1 MQPLLS
7 KVFTSLIRN
16 RLYTFAADNGYIQTN
31 IQKGFREKISGC
43 VELVETLTH
52 IINNARIKQR
62 GCAITLL
69 DLKNAVGEVNNNLLV
84 ETLKIHHI
92 PDNIITLITSLYT
105 DYTISI
111 ITDTFMTSPIKV
123 QRGALQGDSLPPLLF
138 NLIVNTLINTIKS
151 EKVACKGYVYNGAL
165 SPKHWFQFADDTA
178 IVTALERDNQ
188 LLCNAVLNWSTWADL
203 IICVDKCHT
212 FGMKKSKTK
221 IIQFQPFITLKKER
235 IPPVKLEDSFTYL
248 GKDFNFNMN
257 CDEVKNKLKSEVLK
271 YILTID
277 KLPLKC
283 PSKIDI
289 VQRHVF
295 SKLKWCFSIC
305 NISETWVAENI
316 DNEINRYYRKWL
328 QIPISGNITHL
339 SLPKKMLGLNI
350 KTAQQIQAQC

>member
-7 KVFTSLIRN
+7 KVFTSLIRT

-188 LLCNAVLNWSTWADL
+188 LLCNAVLKWSTWADL

-305 NISETWVAENI
+305 NISETWIAENV
-316 DNEINRYYRKWL
+316 DNEINRYRKWL

-350 KTAQQIQAQC
+350 KTAQEIQAQC